1 MFKKLKGKVESSILY
16 SRIDAEMSRVTRPVK
31 NKVKKEISYAK
42 EHPVKA
48 TVNVATTAVKIY
60 ATAQATTL
68 PNYRMIRLLISDE
81 IADSAK
87 IVVKKYVSVFGVNY
101 TAEKLNDF
109 NNKLNNKNSKFN
121 AVNNVLMTH
130 AVTNACKCGNKIYK
144 AVSWENQFPNK
155 NKIIAVKAILK
166 AYPNIYV
173 PEIIDVTISTAA
185 YSVNKS
191 VKDKKDEESDIDFDK
206 LLPFF
211 NNN

>member
-16 SRIDAEMSRVTRPVK
+16 SRIEAEMSRVTHPVK
-31 NKVKKEISYAK
+31 NKVKKEIAYAK

-48 TVNVATTAVKIY
+48 TVNVATTALKVY
-60 ATAQATTL
+60 ATTQATTL
-68 PNYRMIRLLISDE
+68 PNYRMIRSLLNDE
-81 IADSAK
+81 TIEPAK
-87 IVVKKYVSVFGVNY
+87 TVVKKYVSVFGVNY
-101 TAEKLNDF
+101 AAEKLNDY

-121 AVNNVLMTH
+121 AVNNVLITH
-130 AVTNACKCGNKIYK
+130 AVTNVYKCGNNIYT

-155 NKIIAVKAILK
+155 NKIFAAKEMLK
-166 AYPNIYV
+166 DYPYIYV
-173 PEIIDVTISTAA
+173 PEIIDATISVAA

>member
-16 SRIDAEMSRVTRPVK
+16 SRIEAEMSRVTHPVK
-31 NKVKKEISYAK
+31 NKFKKEITYAK

-48 TVNVATTAVKIY
+48 TVNVATTALKIY

-68 PNYRMIRLLISDE
+68 PNCRVLCSLNNETIE
-81 IADSAK
+81 PAK
-87 IVVKKYVSVFGVNY
+87 TVVKKYVSVFGVNY
-101 TAEKLNDF
+101 AAEKLNDY
-109 NNKLNNKNSKFN
+109 NNKINNKNSKFN

-130 AVTNACKCGNKIYK
+130 AATNVYKCGNNIYT
-144 AVSWENQFPNK
+144 AISWENQFPNK
-155 NKIIAVKAILK
+155 NMISATKEVLKTYPAIY
-166 AYPNIYV
+166 A
-173 PEIIDVTISTAA
+173 PELIDATISIAA

-211 NNN
+211 NN

>member
-16 SRIDAEMSRVTRPVK
+16 SRIDAEMYRLTQPVK
-31 NKVKKEISYAK
+31 NKVKKEIAYAK

-48 TVNVATTAVKIY
+48 TVNVATTALKVY

-68 PNYRMIRLLISDE
+68 PNYRMLCSLNDGTTE
-81 IADSAK
+81 SAK
-87 IVVKKYVSVFGVNY
+87 TVVKKYISVFGVNY
-101 TAEKLNDF
+101 AAEKLNDY
-109 NNKLNNKNSKFN
+109 NNKLNNKNSNFN
-121 AVNNVLMTH
+121 AVNNVLITH
-130 AVTNACKCGNKIYK
+130 TITNVYKCGNNICT
-144 AVSWENQFPNK
+144 AISWENQFPNK
-155 NKIIAVKAILK
+155 NKIFATKELLK
-166 AYPNIYV
+166 TYPDIYA
-173 PEIIDVTISTAA
+173 PEIIDVAISTAA